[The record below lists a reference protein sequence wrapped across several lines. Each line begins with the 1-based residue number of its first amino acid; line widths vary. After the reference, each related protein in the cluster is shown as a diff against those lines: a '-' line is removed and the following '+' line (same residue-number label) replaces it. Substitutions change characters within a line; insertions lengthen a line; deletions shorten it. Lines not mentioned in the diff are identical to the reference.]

1 MEGVSSGILHARME
15 PSRRTRDIINAKIKR
30 FLLDMAASLC
40 FAPIFKEKSPT
51 ETRFPLKRFDQL
63 FFIVS
68 LVTAGYPG

>member
-1 MEGVSSGILHARME
+1 
-15 PSRRTRDIINAKIKR
+15 
-30 FLLDMAASLC
+30 MAASLC